1 MKKLYEGKAKIL
13 YEAENNEQIIQYFKD
28 DTTAFNNQKF
38 AINQGKGEL
47 NNIISSYF
55 MECLHNVGIKTH
67 FIKKIDE
74 RNQLVQKVQIIP
86 LEVIV
91 RNISAGS
98 FCKKFDVER
107 GLVLE
112 KPLVEFSLKRDDLG
126 DPLIPEDHIS
136 VLKIASLN
144 EIQHL
149 KAQALGINKVLQDE
163 FKKIGIILVDFKIE
177 FGKNS
182 SGEIIL
188 ADEISPDS
196 CRLWDSQTKES
207 FDKDLFREDKG
218 DLVAGYKEIAKR
230 FGLSVKI

>member
-13 YEAENNEQIIQYFKD
+13 YEAENSEQIIQYFKD

-55 MECLHNVGIKTH
+55 MESLHKVGIKTH

-74 RNQLVQKVQIIP
+74 LNQLIKKVQIIP

-98 FCKKFDVER
+98 FCKKFGVER
-107 GLVLE
+107 GLMLE

-126 DPLIPEDHIS
+126 DPLIPEDHILA
-136 VLKIASLN
+136 LKIASLS

-149 KAQALGINKVLQDE
+149 KTQALGVNKMLQDE
-163 FKKIGIILVDFKIE
+163 FKKISIILVDFKIE

-182 SGEIIL
+182 VGEIIL

-196 CRLWDSQTKES
+196 CRLWDSQSKES

-218 DLVAGYKEIAKR
+218 NLIAGYKEIAQRLK
-230 FGLSVKI
+230 LI